1 MAVIP
6 LPGTGTTPPELH
18 VGDVVVVPSSPS
30 NVVLQPEATLDIQSS
45 TVTIKNNISEMDD
58 VDVSVGL
65 ENNSLLMYN
74 APLNKWKPT
83 KKLEDHYMNA
93 GHF

>member
-6 LPGTGTTPPELH
+6 LPGAETTGSN
-18 VGDVVVVPSSPS
+18 V
-30 NVVLQPEATLDIQSS
+30 NVVLQPESTLDVNLA
-45 TVTIKNNISEMDD
+45 TTTLKTNLSEMDD